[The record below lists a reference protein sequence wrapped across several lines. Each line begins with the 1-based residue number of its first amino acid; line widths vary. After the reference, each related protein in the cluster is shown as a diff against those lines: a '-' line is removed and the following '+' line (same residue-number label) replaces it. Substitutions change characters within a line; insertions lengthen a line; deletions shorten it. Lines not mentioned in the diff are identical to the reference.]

1 MIVHTGP
8 SFSTLTV
15 ITSLLSHQSGKN
27 SNSVEKSVK
36 CDRRIEMANEQRVGR
51 QKAVSELKRG
61 FILDAARKVF
71 ETDGLDGASLR
82 AIAAAAGY
90 TPAAFYFHFESKEAI
105 YAEVLR
111 GSLARLGQS
120 VSRAILRAKAPAD
133 RLRAAAMAF
142 FRYYADN
149 PRDLDLGFYLFRG
162 GVKPHGLGK
171 ERDEIL
177 NAALESALHP
187 IADAAQ
193 ALGARSEEAKLLMVD
208 TFAHAAGLLLLAHTR
223 RIRMFGASAP
233 QLLERFVESGGGAL
247 TGKQKKENHGS
258 QRRVGDPRHFPT

>member
-1 MIVHTGP
+1 MAT
-8 SFSTLTV
+8 
-15 ITSLLSHQSGKN
+15 
-27 SNSVEKSVK
+27 E
-36 CDRRIEMANEQRVGR
+36 RRAGR
-51 QKAVSELKRG
+51 QKAVSDLKRG
-61 FILDAARKVF
+61 LILDAARKVF

-90 TPAAFYFHFESKEAI
+90 TPAALYFHFESKEAI

-111 GSLARLGQS
+111 GSLASLGRA
-120 VSRAILRAKAPAD
+120 VSRAILRSKAPAD

-162 GVKPHGLGK
+162 GMKPRGLGR

-177 NAALESALHP
+177 NAALEQGLQP
-187 IADAAQ
+187 IADAAL
-193 ALGARSEEAKLLMVD
+193 ALGARRDEAKLVLVD
-208 TFAHAAGLLLLAHTR
+208 IFAHAAGLLLLAHTG

-233 QLLERFVESGGGAL
+233 SLMERFVERLIAGL
-247 TGKQKKENHGS
+247 IEQTGKS
-258 QRRVGDPRHFPT
+258 RRPRK